1 MKRFPNG
8 VRSYIKWRLR
18 RISAFF
24 VKVDSPSQA
33 VKPAAQPVVK
43 TPAPEPADKYC
54 IVCDNPVHKF
64 IPLDYEIELFHIHHV
79 IGGGLSPNCICP
91 SCNAYDRERWI
102 HYVLKNKLHL
112 YEASGRVLHF
122 APERV
127 LLKFMSQ
134 SKNIDYYTCDIT
146 PGRAMHIVDITDI
159 QFRDNTFD
167 YVICN
172 HVLEHI
178 PDEQKAISEVLRV
191 LKPDGKWIFS
201 FPICTDMQTYEDP
214 TVVSEEDRLQKFGQ
228 EDHVRLYGYDYKERF
243 EAHGLNL
250 EFFSPQDELSAEE
263 IEKYGFIPDDVII
276 VATKHQS

>member
-1 MKRFPNG
+1 
-8 VRSYIKWRLR
+8 
-18 RISAFF
+18 
-24 VKVDSPSQA
+24 
-33 VKPAAQPVVK
+33 
-43 TPAPEPADKYC
+43 
-54 IVCDNPVHKF
+54 
-64 IPLDYEIELFHIHHV
+64 
-79 IGGGLSPNCICP
+79 
-91 SCNAYDRERWI
+91 
-102 HYVLKNKLHL
+102 
-112 YEASGRVLHF
+112 
-122 APERV
+122 
-127 LLKFMSQ
+127 
-134 SKNIDYYTCDIT
+134 
-146 PGRAMHIVDITDI
+146 MHIVDITDI

-214 TVVSEEDRLQKFGQ
+214 TVVSEEDRLQRFGQ